1 MARRASSGESEMS
14 KIAFLLTAIVG
25 FSVLGHALPQTKI
38 PHADG
43 LKVNQIDQAFFRDLE
58 QYRISAA
65 RRRAATTTSMPEQ
78 ATIVPANFDRS

>member
-1 MARRASSGESEMS
+1 MS
-14 KIAFLLTAIVG
+14 KIAFLLIAIIG
-25 FSVLGHALPQTKI
+25 FSVLGHALPQAKI

-65 RRRAATTTSMPEQ
+65 RRRAAPTSGTHEQ
-78 ATIVPANFDRS
+78 ATIVSPDIDRS